1 MYAVVYKGK
10 HMEFEKIEKK
20 TLRQKVYEQ
29 LKEKMTTAEILPGE
43 QISLRELARS
53 LGVSLMPVREALWQ
67 LESEKVVVI
76 ESNRRMW
83 VNSLTPEEVDEISK
97 IRLTLEIM
105 AGEMAC
111 ELRPQSSL
119 PRVEE
124 ILSGLHGFVGARED
138 YLKQNWKYH
147 FFIYSLS
154 QAPNLVDII
163 KGLWARYG
171 PYLYLVTL
179 EKADVIYAMHAH
191 DAIYKA
197 LVDRDKKGM
206 AEAIQ
211 DDLGTAA
218 ENIKGFLEKQAAE
231 GDTAQI
237 PRI

>member
-1 MYAVVYKGK
+1 
-10 HMEFEKIEKK
+10 MEFEKIEKK

-43 QISLRELARS
+43 QISLRELAKS

-83 VNSLTPEEVDEISK
+83 VNSLTPQEVDEISK
-97 IRLTLEIM
+97 IRLTLETM

-119 PRVEE
+119 STVEE
-124 ILSGLHGFVGARED
+124 ILSGLHGFVGARDE

-147 FFIYSLS
+147 FMIYSLS

-163 KGLWARYG
+163 RGLWARYG
-171 PYLYLVTL
+171 PYLYLVVR
-179 EKADVIYAMHAH
+179 EKTDIIYAMRAH

-197 LVDRDKKGM
+197 LVDQDKKAM
-206 AEAIQ
+206 AKAIQ

-218 ENIKGFLEKQAAE
+218 GSIKSFLEKKAAE
-231 GDTAQI
+231 GTDPQI
-237 PRI
+237 SRI

>member
-1 MYAVVYKGK
+1 
-10 HMEFEKIEKK
+10 MEFEKIEKK

-43 QISLRELARS
+43 QISLRELAKS

-83 VNSLTPEEVDEISK
+83 VNSLSPLEVDEISK
-97 IRLTLEIM
+97 IRVMLETM

-119 PRVEE
+119 AKVEK
-124 ILSGLHGFVGARED
+124 ILAGLHGYVGAHEE

-147 FFIYSLS
+147 FVIYSLS
-154 QAPNLVDII
+154 QAPNLVDLIM
-163 KGLWARYG
+163 GLWARYG
-171 PYLYLVTL
+171 PYLYLVTRQ
-179 EKADVIYAMHAH
+179 KADVIYAMHAH
-191 DAIYKA
+191 DAMYQA
-197 LVDRDKKGM
+197 LVDQDKKAM
-206 AEAIQ
+206 AMAIQ

-218 ENIKGFLEKQAAE
+218 ESIKSFLERQAAE
-231 GDTAQI
+231 GDSTQI
-237 PRI
+237 SRD